1 MEKNNTVEK
10 VADNRIATLKPGD
23 FLILSEIQN
32 YTPNKE
38 YKVNVLFYTEYGL
51 VPQRIIM
58 EVSHFS
64 RSEPMDA
71 VVTREGAVG
80 YVLNIKDDGT
90 EGPQLPNLG
99 YGRYCDKYNMTL
111 STPKDFVMFAGIEV
125 RPGDFVR
132 AIYPSW
138 KEHIKETVS
147 QLLGRRVLDVMYVI
161 TSEAEEK
168 GKVSLINGFTVKSV
182 RTEGKNQRIHTTDGR
197 TGINLI
203 SYNGG
208 RKYQEYPINPI
219 N

>member
-1 MEKNNTVEK
+1 MENSVAT

-23 FLILSEIQN
+23 FLILSEIRN
-32 YTPNKE
+32 YIPNRE
-38 YKVNVLFYTEYGL
+38 YKVNVLFYTEQGL

-71 VVTREGAVG
+71 VITKEGAVG
-80 YVLNIKDDGT
+80 YVLNITDDGT
-90 EGPQLPNLG
+90 EGPQLPSLD
-99 YGRYCDKYNMTL
+99 YSRHCDKYPMTL
-111 STPKDFVMFAGIEV
+111 SRTEDFVMFAGIEV

-147 QLLGRRVLDVMYVI
+147 RQLLGRRVLDVMYVI
-161 TSEAEEK
+161 TSEAEKK
-168 GKVSLINGFTVKSV
+168 GKVSLISGFTVKSV

-197 TGINLI
+197 IGINLI

-208 RKYQEYPINPI
+208 RKYQEYPIN
-219 N
+219 